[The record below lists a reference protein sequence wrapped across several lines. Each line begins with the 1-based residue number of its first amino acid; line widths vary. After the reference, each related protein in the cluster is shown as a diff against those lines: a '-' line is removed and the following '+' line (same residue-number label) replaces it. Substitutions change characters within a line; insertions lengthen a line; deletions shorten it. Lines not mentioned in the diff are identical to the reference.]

1 MRSSIGISSSVRK
14 AGGTSRMI
22 HNTQLPDSP
31 DMHFGLFSVA
41 DHYPNELNRHVG
53 ELYDEILE
61 QINLADT
68 LGFESFW
75 LAEHH
80 FHEYGAIPRPALML
94 AAAARTTTRIR
105 LGAAVVVLP
114 FDTPLRTAEDFAMV
128 DQLSGGRL
136 VLGVGSGYLKH
147 EFEGFGI
154 TPEEKRGRFDEGL
167 EVLLKAWSGERFTHS
182 GEHFTIRDV
191 ALNVVPVA
199 RPHPPLWVA
208 ILSNGAA
215 YHVGRRGLP
224 IMTIP
229 YATTESFKELEE
241 TASAFRTGF
250 AESGKDASEGSIRFG
265 LHVHCAET
273 TEQARAEAREAMER
287 YVRTRLYAKDR
298 SFDELIAKD
307 LVAFGDPEEVCRVL
321 RRYEEAGMTHVMA
334 ITSFGGMS
342 HGTVK
347 RSLHLLAEEV
357 LPRLGRNADVRVS
370 G

>member
-1 MRSSIGISSSVRK
+1 
-14 AGGTSRMI
+14 
-22 HNTQLPDSP
+22 
-31 DMHFGLFSVA
+31 MHVGLFSVA
-41 DHYPNELNRHVG
+41 DHYPNELERSVG
-53 ELYDEILE
+53 TLYDEILE

-80 FHEYGAIPRPALML
+80 FHEYGVVPRPALML
-94 AAAARTTTRIR
+94 AAAAKTTRQIR

-114 FDTPLRTAEDFAMV
+114 FDNPLRTAEDFAMV

-147 EFEGFGI
+147 EFEGFAV

-167 EVLLKAWSGERFTHS
+167 EVLLKAWGGDRFSHS

-191 ALNVVPVA
+191 ALNVAPVG
-199 RPHPPLWVA
+199 RSHPPLWVA

-229 YATTESFKELEE
+229 YATTESFEELEE
-241 TASAFRTGF
+241 TAKAFRTGF
-250 AESGKDASEGSIRFG
+250 AESGKDTAEGTIRFG

-273 TEQARAEAREAMER
+273 TEQAREEAREGMER

-298 SFDELIAKD
+298 SFEELIAKD
-307 LVAFGDPEEVCRVL
+307 LVAFGDPDEVCRVL

-334 ITSFGGMS
+334 ITNFGGMP
-342 HGTVK
+342 HPTVK
-347 RSLHLLAEEV
+347 HSLELMAQDV
-357 LPRLGRNADVRVS
+357 LPRMRSESDVSVHV
-370 G
+370 